1 MRTALYARV
10 STRDKGQDT
19 ENQLSQLREFAHSQ
33 GWTITGEY
41 TDRVTGKHSDRE
53 QFQKLF
59 QDASQRK
66 FDTVLFWSLDRFS
79 REGVLATL
87 NHLQRLSSHGV
98 GYRSFTEQYLDSCG
112 VFKDAVLSILAT
124 IAKQERIRLS
134 ERTIAGLEKA
144 RKQGRIGGRPRL
156 VVNRTK
162 VVQMDADGMTT
173 REIGEELDI
182 SAASVCRLL
191 QSAGASSP

>member
-1 MRTALYARV
+1 MRAALYARV

-79 REGVLATL
+79 VRGFLR
-87 NHLQRLSSHGV
+87 H
-98 GYRSFTEQYLDSCG
+98 
-112 VFKDAVLSILAT
+112 
-124 IAKQERIRLS
+124 
-134 ERTIAGLEKA
+134 
-144 RKQGRIGGRPRL
+144 
-156 VVNRTK
+156 
-162 VVQMDADGMTT
+162 
-173 REIGEELDI
+173 
-182 SAASVCRLL
+182 
-191 QSAGASSP
+191 